1 MAGRGYAKGRGLD
14 RVPEPSEALGS
25 TDHMAPSFYHYLPV
39 PMDEMGEKQGCGT
52 RPRCLVAAIL
62 MVLLGVTLLTLTIY
76 YAVTGNC
83 KDGLWAQDE
92 CRNTTHLL
100 QLQLTRTQ
108 DNLLQAETQA
118 NSCNRTVV
126 RLESAPSSAPSDSG
140 EALKPP
146 SKSPTPTPEGQLVR
160 IVKSWET
167 LELPTALQ
175 SGTSVYS
182 LPGLGGSPNFVESA

>member
-1 MAGRGYAKGRGLD
+1 
-14 RVPEPSEALGS
+14 
-25 TDHMAPSFYHYLPV
+25 MAPSFYHYLPV

-126 RLESAPSSAPSDSG
+126 TLQESLETKAAQALEQQARIRELENEVMKLNQELKSLRSQKETSSTVQVNSG
-140 EALKPP
+140 SSMVVSSL
-146 SKSPTPTPEGQLVR
+146 LVL
-160 IVKSWET
+160 T
-167 LELPTALQ
+167 M
-175 SGTSVYS
+175 S
-182 LPGLGGSPNFVESA
+182 LFLLV